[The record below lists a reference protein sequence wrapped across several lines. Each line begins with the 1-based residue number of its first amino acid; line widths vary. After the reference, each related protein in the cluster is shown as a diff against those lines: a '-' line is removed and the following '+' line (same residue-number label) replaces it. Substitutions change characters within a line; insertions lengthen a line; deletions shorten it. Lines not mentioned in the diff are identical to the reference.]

1 MAALNGMI
9 IICQSLPLAADKIVG
24 PATSLVFQS
33 IEIDSVCMEAQPPD
47 STLTRLRQKLWQ
59 WAALKHCR
67 CRKLEPFCWVYLILP
82 AQCSLLA
89 GASCV
94 K

>member
-33 IEIDSVCMEAQPPD
+33 IEIDSVCMEHN
-47 STLTRLRQKLWQ
+47 RLME
-59 WAALKHCR
+59 H
-67 CRKLEPFCWVYLILP
+67 
-82 AQCSLLA
+82 
-89 GASCV
+89 
-94 K
+94 